1 MNLSLSG
8 GGGGS
13 SEPREHP
20 LATALLLAIMDVK
33 GFACEKALVYTAVMP
48 PDTPP
53 HSPWLHM
60 LAF

>member
-1 MNLSLSG
+1 MNLSLSGGGG

-20 LATALLLAIMDVK
+20 LATALLLAIVDVK

-53 HSPWLHM
+53 HSPCCTC
-60 LAF
+60 